1 MAQLTSNTTAFIESQ
16 QYSQFILDNL
26 HDYLLPEGMYRD
38 VTDFGS
44 GTTLNIK
51 TVGTV
56 TLQDAAEDTP
66 LNFTNIDTG
75 TITLAITDYIGDA
88 WKVSDDLR
96 EDGSQ
101 VDTLMAMRA
110 MESTRSLG
118 ENHET
123 RFLAVA
129 DAAQDKT
136 GGASGLNLV
145 NARPHRWIAG
155 GDGVTTRT
163 VALADFVN
171 MKLAFDKANAPA
183 GGRIAIVDP
192 IVEATLNTLISAT
205 TVVNNTPQ
213 FQGVLNEGFA
223 RDHRFVRN
231 IMGWDIY
238 TSNFLPSLAATETIN
253 GAAYA
258 LAGGAGGDAVTAA
271 VGDKANLFMCVADDS
286 CKPVMHAWRRA
297 PQTEGWRA
305 EEERADKYQ
314 VTSRF
319 GFGVQRLDT
328 LGVILTDSA
337 TY

>member
-1 MAQLTSNTTAFIESQ
+1 MAQNTANTTAFIESQ

-75 TITLAITDYIGDA
+75 NITLAITDYIGDA
-88 WKVSDDLR
+88 WKVTDDLR

-110 MESTRSLG
+110 MESTRALG
-118 ENHET
+118 ENHEG
-123 RFLAVA
+123 RFLSVA
-129 DAAQDKT
+129 NAGQTAANV
-136 GGASGLNLV
+136 NLV
-145 NARPHRWIAG
+145 NGRPHRWVAG
-155 GDGVTTRT
+155 GAGAATRN
-163 VALADFVN
+163 VVLADFVS

-183 GGRIAIVDP
+183 SGRIAIVDP

-238 TSNFLPSLAATETIN
+238 TSNFLPSLTATEAIN
-253 GAAYA
+253 GAAYD
-258 LAGGAGGDAVTAA
+258 LANDTAEI
-271 VGDKANLFMCVADDS
+271 GDKANIFMCVADDS

-297 PQTEGWRA
+297 PQTEGWRDQ
-305 EEERADKYQ
+305 EERADKYQ

-319 GFGVQRLDT
+319 GFGVQRADT
-328 LGVILTDSA
+328 LGVILTDDA

>member
-1 MAQLTSNTTAFIESQ
+1 MAQTTANTTAFIESQ

-75 TITLAITDYIGDA
+75 NITLAITDYIGDA
-88 WKVSDDLR
+88 WKVTDDLR

-110 MESTRSLG
+110 MESTRALG
-118 ENHET
+118 ENHEG
-123 RFLAVA
+123 RFLSVA
-129 DAAQDKT
+129 NAGQTAAN
-136 GGASGLNLV
+136 LNLV
-145 NARPHRWIAG
+145 NNRPHRFVAG
-155 GDGVTTRT
+155 GAGAATRN
-163 VALADFVN
+163 VVLADFVS

-183 GGRIAIVDP
+183 SGRIAIVDP
-192 IVEATLNTLISAT
+192 IVEATLNSLISQT
-205 TVVNNTPQ
+205 SVVNNTPQ

-238 TSNFLPSLAATETIN
+238 TSNFLPSLTATEAIN
-253 GAAYA
+253 GAAYD
-258 LAGGAGGDAVTAA
+258 LANDTAE
-271 VGDKANLFMCVADDS
+271 VGDKANIFMCVADDS

-297 PQTEGWRA
+297 PQTEGWRDQ
-305 EEERADKYQ
+305 EERADKYQ

-319 GFGVQRLDT
+319 GFGVQRADT
-328 LGVILTDSA
+328 LGVLLTDDA

>member
-110 MESTRSLG
+110 MESTRALG
-118 ENHET
+118 ENHES
-123 RFLAVA
+123 RFLSVA
-129 DAAQDKT
+129 NAGQTAAD
-136 GGASGLNLV
+136 LNLV
-145 NARPHRWIAG
+145 NARPHRFIAG
-155 GDGVTTRT
+155 NGTKRIME
-163 VALADFVN
+163 LKDFVA
-171 MKLAFDKANAPA
+171 MKLSFDKANVPA
-183 GGRIAIVDP
+183 SARIAIVDP
-192 IVEATLNTLISAT
+192 IVEASLNSLISAT

-231 IMGWDIY
+231 IMGFDVY
-238 TSNFLPSLAATETIN
+238 TSNFLPSLTVAEAIN
-253 GAAYA
+253 GSSVGVAN
-258 LAGGAGGDAVTAA
+258 DTAEI
-271 VGDKANLFMCVADDS
+271 GDKVNVFMCVADDS

-305 EEERADKYQ
+305 EEERGDKYQ

-328 LGVILTDSA
+328 LGVILTDD
-337 TY
+337 TIYV

>member
-1 MAQLTSNTTAFIESQ
+1 MAHNTANTTAFIESQ

-75 TITLAITDYIGDA
+75 NITLSITDYIGDA
-88 WKVSDDLR
+88 WKVTDDLR

-110 MESTRSLG
+110 MESTRALG
-118 ENHET
+118 ENHEG

-129 DAAQDKT
+129 NGGQTAAN
-136 GGASGLNLV
+136 LNLV
-145 NARPHRWIAG
+145 NGRPHRFVAG
-155 GDGVTTRT
+155 GAGAATRN
-163 VALADFVN
+163 VVLADFVS

-183 GGRIAIVDP
+183 SGRIAIVDP
-192 IVEATLNTLISAT
+192 IVEATLNSLIST
-205 TVVNNTPQ
+205 TSVVNNTPQ

-238 TSNFLPSLAATETIN
+238 TSNFLPSLTATEAIN
-253 GAAYA
+253 GAAYD
-258 LAGGAGGDAVTAA
+258 LANDTAE
-271 VGDKANLFMCVADDS
+271 VGDKANIFMCVADDS

-297 PQTEGWRA
+297 PQTEGWRDQ
-305 EEERADKYQ
+305 EERADKYQ

-319 GFGVQRLDT
+319 GFGVQRADT
-328 LGVILTDSA
+328 LGVLLTDEA